1 LANAARFHRHLRRFI
16 MLEFLAEGGFAM
28 LFLLAFGL
36 ASLAAAIWYA
46 RRVTRV
52 AFRVTLGLAAATTFT
67 TLMGICVDFAAV
79 GHGAM
84 SYLAKHPEES
94 LPSVLLQGLAEA
106 LAPGVLGFSLL
117 ALTALVT
124 TVGLYREPS
133 V

>member
-1 LANAARFHRHLRRFI
+1 

-36 ASLAAAIWYA
+36 ASLAAATWYA

-52 AFRVTLGLAAATTFT
+52 AFRVTVGLATATTFT
-67 TLMGICVDFAAV
+67 TLMGICVDFAAM

-117 ALTALVT
+117 ALTALIS
-124 TVGLYREPS
+124 TVGLYREPTI
-133 V
+133 

>member
-1 LANAARFHRHLRRFI
+1 

-36 ASLAAAIWYA
+36 ASLASATWYA
-46 RRVTRV
+46 RRVTQV
-52 AFRVTLGLAAATTFT
+52 AFRVTVGLAVATTFT

-79 GHGAM
+79 GHHAM
-84 SYLAKHPEES
+84 KYLAKEPGES
-94 LPSVLLQGLAEA
+94 LPGVLLQGVAEA

-124 TVGLYREPS
+124 TVGLYREPIA
-133 V
+133 